1 MRRDYLDYTAR
12 LGRTIDSFKAKL
24 YSGRSRMA
32 HKPEAQA
39 KADPSLAPQA
49 CVPVPAARSISSILA
64 SSPLLTPQVW
74 EWALQQ
80 TTDGEIA
87 AGLQEVRETGGTE
100 LGEVIQKLKPKRRDR
115 PGF

>member
-24 YSGRSRMA
+24 YSARSRMA
-32 HKPEAQA
+32 HKPEAEA
-39 KADPSLAPQA
+39 SPSSLPPRV
-49 CVPVPAARSISSILA
+49 CFPVPAARSISSILA